1 MGNYKRISVDEVQGI
16 ISDDTTVVDVRDP
29 ESYSAGHLENSVHLS
44 NENIHQFVDNTDKS
58 KPVIVYCYR
67 GNSSQDAATFLCD
80 HGFLNVY
87 SMDGGFE
94 DWIANDYKSVVV
106 SS

>member
-29 ESYSAGHLENSVHLS
+29 DSYLAVHLENSVLLS
-44 NENIHQFVDNTDKS
+44 NENIHQFIDNTDKS

-94 DWIANDYKSVVV
+94 DWIANDYKSVVA